1 MSGYSGREGIA
12 DWKGEEFDMIK
23 NERIRIYPASQEQME
38 KCIDSE
44 TDEEL
49 KKAYSE
55 MLEGCLAHPEEWDWY
70 AIWMIEKMDGTH
82 IGDLCFKGIG
92 EGYNPE
98 IGYGILNEF
107 QGQGY
112 ATEAV
117 KLALKW
123 AFDHPEVVAVEA
135 ESDPD
140 NAASQRVLKKCGFLA
155 TGEIGEEGP
164 RFIVYKGANRPVD
177 DCSAPTGV
185 ERRNNKQ

>member
-1 MSGYSGREGIA
+1 MVSSADRSAYDNLYNHGLAGSCSHFCMSVLRNAGDGAA
-12 DWKGEEFDMIK
+12 DKEAE
-23 NERIRIYPASQEQME
+23 PA
-38 KCIDSE
+38 K
-44 TDEEL
+44 
-49 KKAYSE
+49 
-55 MLEGCLAHPEEWDWY
+55 P
-70 AIWMIEKMDGTH
+70 DGTH
-82 IGDLCFKGIG
+82 IRDLCFKGIEAG
-92 EGYNPE
+92 HNPE
-98 IGYGILNEF
+98 IGYGILDEF

-123 AFDHPEVVAVEA
+123 AFEHPQVLAVEA

-140 NAASQRVLKKCGFLA
+140 NAASQRVLEKCGFLA
-155 TGEIGEEGP
+155 TGAIGEEGP

>member
-1 MSGYSGREGIA
+1 MSGYSCYEGIA

-70 AIWMIEKMDGTH
+70 AMWMIEKMDGTH

-92 EGYNPE
+92 ADHNPE
-98 IGYGILNEF
+98 IGYGILDEF

-123 AFDHPEVVAVEA
+123 AFDNTGVVAVEA

-140 NAASQRVLKKCGFLA
+140 NAASQRVLEKCGFLA

-164 RFIVYKGANRPVD
+164 RFIVYK
-177 DCSAPTGV
+177 
-185 ERRNNKQ
+185 ENNKQ